1 MVRYSTY
8 REQGT
13 IVAPKLTSMAAVEA
27 RVSSSSAH
35 FELSLPAAGSG
46 SCRASLEQASALPE
60 PSESLRQRR

>member
-13 IVAPKLTSMAAVEA
+13 IVAPELTSKAAVQA

-35 FELSLPAAGSG
+35 FELSLAAGSG
-46 SCRASLEQASALPE
+46 SCRASLEQASALPK
-60 PSESLRQRR
+60 PFESLRQRR